1 MKNVTDTQEQ
11 MLTIRVIIQ
20 QKARDL
26 PPARAYSAESIPTG
40 SSKHALGKIAVPAK
54 DNCKAGNYR
63 SH

>member
-1 MKNVTDTQEQ
+1 MKNVTYTHEH

-26 PPARAYSAESIPTG
+26 PPARACPAESMPTG
-40 SSKHALGKIAVPAK
+40 SSKHALAKIAVPAK